1 MSVILLADDS
11 PHAQRM
17 GQRILAE
24 EGHQV
29 VCVSDGQAA
38 ALRLPEVDPD
48 VVIAD
53 AHLPGRSGIELC
65 RFIKSS
71 RRYVRVI
78 LTAGSL
84 EELDEAA
91 AKRAGCDAIL
101 RKPFEASVMAEALVP
116 LLAAAQRDRQ
126 LISMA
131 AAATS
136 RAPST
141 PVAPADI
148 RAAVERAVER
158 ELPRLLDELTQRVL
172 LALGH

>member
-24 EGHQV
+24 EGHRV
-29 VCVSDGQAA
+29 ECVSDGQAA
-38 ALRLPEVDPD
+38 ALRLSAADPD

-53 AHLPGRSGIELC
+53 AHLPGISGIELC
-65 RFIKSS
+65 RYMKSNC
-71 RRYVRVI
+71 RHVRVI

-84 EELDEAA
+84 EALDEAA

-101 RKPFEASVMAEALVP
+101 RKPFEASVMAETLAP
-116 LLAAAQRDRQ
+116 LLEAAQRDRQ
-126 LISMA
+126 SMA
-131 AAATS
+131 AATAV
-136 RAPST
+136 APSLAAQ
-141 PVAPADI
+141 PPDDI

>member
-17 GQRILAE
+17 GQRILAG

-29 VCVSDGQAA
+29 ECVSDGEAA
-38 ALRLPEVDPD
+38 ALRLPEVDAD

-53 AHLPGRSGIELC
+53 AHLPGLTGLELC
-65 RFIKSS
+65 RCIKANS
-71 RRYVRVI
+71 RYVRVI
-78 LTAGSL
+78 LTVGSL

-101 RKPFEASVMAEALVP
+101 RKPFEASVMAEALAP
-116 LLAAAQRDRQ
+116 LLAAAQRDRKA
-126 LISMA
+126 MTA
-131 AAATS
+131 AKGS
-136 RAPST
+136 VPG
-141 PVAPADI
+141 VAVPQDDI